1 MFIKRIQLAFIHV
14 AVAMTLV
21 PINSTL
27 NRVMIKELALS
38 ATLVSILAVL
48 PYLFSPIQVAIG
60 SYADRHP
67 IFGWRRTPYILFGLL
82 LTVAGVAIAP
92 AAVFIMPENFWLGLL
107 LSALVFG
114 AWGMGY
120 NFASVSYLSLAS
132 ELSGEKGRSKTI
144 AVMWF
149 FMIVGIILT
158 AAGLS
163 SLLEVYSPQILQR
176 AFFYVA
182 IAALILGLIG
192 LFRLE
197 PREQAKDSPAETSSE
212 DRTPWLVLIRGVF
225 SSSQAKAFFI
235 YLTVLLAAILGQDVL
250 LEPFGAEA
258 FGLSV
263 QATTRITAIWG
274 SCVLVAL
281 VTATF
286 LERWIAKKTIAGL
299 AAWVAILGFAA
310 ISLSGFLANSLI
322 FYTGVVLLGLGTGA
336 STTSNLSLML
346 DMTTERVGL
355 FIGAWG
361 VANAL
366 SRFVGTLMGGMVR
379 DLATQLFGNAVL
391 GYVIVFLIEILML
404 IISLWLLRK
413 IDVSNFKRQTD
424 TLSLDDRAALMNESA
439 V

>member
-1 MFIKRIQLAFIHV
+1 MFRKRIQLALIHV

-67 IFGWRRTPYILFGLL
+67 IFGYRRTPYILLGLL
-82 LTVAGVAIAP
+82 LTVGGLALAP
-92 AAVFIMPENFWLGLL
+92 AVVYILPTNFWLGLL
-107 LSALVFG
+107 LSLLVFG

-132 ELSGEKGRSKTI
+132 EISGEKGRSRTI
-144 AVMWF
+144 AIMWF
-149 FMIVGIILT
+149 FMIVGIIFT

-163 SLLEVYSPQILQR
+163 RLLEVYSP
-176 AFFYVA
+176 
-182 IAALILGLIG
+182 AALKSSFTIIAVIALVLGLIG
-192 LFRLE
+192 LIKLE
-197 PREQAKDSPAETSSE
+197 PRFSKPSEMTTEE
-212 DRTPWLVLIRGVF
+212 DRTPWTQLIK
-225 SSSQAKAFFI
+225 QALGTPQARRFFL

-263 QATTRITAIWG
+263 QATTRITSIWG
-274 SCVLVAL
+274 TCVLAALIIAGYVDRWLSKKRVAQIS
-281 VTATF
+281 A
-286 LERWIAKKTIAGL
+286 WIAMGGFILISISGL
-299 AAWVAILGFAA
+299 MGNK
-310 ISLSGFLANSLI
+310 SI
-322 FYTGVVLLGLGTGA
+322 FYSGVLLLGLGTGA
-336 STTSNLSLML
+336 STVSNLSLMF
-346 DMTTERVGL
+346 DMTTTQVGL

-366 SRFVGTLMGGMVR
+366 SRFLGTMMGGVVR
-379 DLATQLFGNAVL
+379 DVTTRWFNNAIYGYTTVFVL
-391 GYVIVFLIEILML
+391 ETIML
-404 IISLWLLRK
+404 VISL
-413 IDVSNFKRQTD
+413 IP
-424 TLSLDDRAALMNESA
+424 AAEYQCQ
-439 V
+439 

>member
-1 MFIKRIQLAFIHV
+1 MFRKRIQLALIHV

-67 IFGWRRTPYILFGLL
+67 IFGWRRTPYILFGLI
-82 LTVAGVAIAP
+82 LTVVGVAIAP
-92 AAVFIMPENFWLGLL
+92 AAVFVMPTNFWLGLF

-132 ELSGEKGRSKTI
+132 ELSGEKGRSRTI
-144 AVMWF
+144 AVMWV
-149 FMIVGIILT
+149 FMIIGIILT

-163 SLLEVYSPQILQR
+163 RLLEVYSPQILQQ
-176 AFFYVA
+176 AFRYVA
-182 IAALILGLIG
+182 LVALVLGLIG
-192 LFRLE
+192 LFKLE
-197 PREQAKDSPAETSSE
+197 PRDKIPSTIISKE

-225 SSSQAKAFFI
+225 ESSQAKAFFI

-263 QATTRITAIWG
+263 QATTRITSIWG
-274 SCVLVAL
+274 TCVLIAL
-281 VTATF
+281 VVASF
-286 LERWIAKKTIAGL
+286 LERWVSKKTVARI
-299 AAWVAILGFAA
+299 AAWIAMAGFIAISISGILTNSYVFYAGVLLLGF
-310 ISLSGFLANSLI
+310 
-322 FYTGVVLLGLGTGA
+322 GTGA

-366 SRFVGTLMGGMVR
+366 SRFLGTLMGGVVR
-379 DLATQLFGNAVL
+379 DLATQLLNNAIY
-391 GYVIVFLIEILML
+391 GYVIVFILETVML
-404 IISLWLLRK
+404 VISLILLQR
-413 IDVSNFKRQTD
+413 INPQNFKKQTD
-424 TLSLDDRAALMNESA
+424 KLSISERTALMNESA

>member
-1 MFIKRIQLAFIHV
+1 MFRKRIQLALIHV

-92 AAVFIMPENFWLGLL
+92 AVVFIMPQNFWLGLA

-163 SLLEVYSPQILQR
+163 RLLEVYSPQVLQQS
-176 AFFYVA
+176 FFYVA
-182 IAALILGLIG
+182 LTALALGMIGLIK
-192 LFRLE
+192 LE
-197 PREQAKDSPAETSSE
+197 PRVEQPTTEVSLE
-212 DRTPWLVLIRGVF
+212 DRTPWIELIRSVL

-263 QATTRITAIWG
+263 QATTRITSIWG
-274 SCVLVAL
+274 TCVLIAL
-281 VTATF
+281 VIASF
-286 LERWIAKKTIAGL
+286 LERWISKKTVARFS
-299 AAWVAILGFAA
+299 AWVAMAGFIA
-310 ISLSGFLANSLI
+310 ISISGFLTNSSI
-322 FYTGVVLLGLGTGA
+322 FYAGVLLLGFGTGA

-366 SRFVGTLMGGMVR
+366 SRFMGTLMGGVVR
-379 DLATQLFGNAVL
+379 DLATQIFGDAIL
-391 GYVIVFLIEILML
+391 GYVVVFILEVIML
-404 IISLWLLRK
+404 VISLVLLGR
-413 IDVSNFKRQTD
+413 INVDHFKRQTD
-424 TLSLDDRAALMNESA
+424 DLSLSERAALMNESA
-439 V
+439 A

>member
-1 MFIKRIQLAFIHV
+1 MLRKRIQLALIHV

-92 AAVFIMPENFWLGLL
+92 MAVFVMPDNFWLGLL

-132 ELSGEKGRSKTI
+132 ELSGEKGRSRTI
-144 AVMWF
+144 AVMWV

-163 SLLEVYSPQILQR
+163 SLLETYSPQILQQ
-176 AFFYVA
+176 AFRYVA
-182 IAALILGLIG
+182 LVALVLGLIG
-192 LFRLE
+192 LFKLE
-197 PREQAKDSPAETSSE
+197 PREKTPASALSKEE
-212 DRTPWLVLIRGVF
+212 RTPWLVLMRGVF
-225 SSSQAKAFFI
+225 ESSQAKAFFV

-263 QATTRITAIWG
+263 QATTRITSIWG
-274 SCVLVAL
+274 VCVLIAL
-281 VTATF
+281 VIASF
-286 LERWIAKKTIAGL
+286 LERWVAKKTVARFSAWIAMGGFIAISISGL
-299 AAWVAILGFAA
+299 LSNSSLFYGGVLLLGF
-310 ISLSGFLANSLI
+310 
-322 FYTGVVLLGLGTGA
+322 GTGA

-366 SRFVGTLMGGMVR
+366 SRFLGTLMGGVVR
-379 DLATQLFGNAVL
+379 DLATELFQNAVY
-391 GYVIVFLIEILML
+391 GYVLVFALETVML
-404 IISLWLLRK
+404 VISLILLGR
-413 IDVSNFKRQTD
+413 INLQNFKKQTEE
-424 TLSLDDRAALMNESA
+424 LSLSERAALLSESA

>member
-1 MFIKRIQLAFIHV
+1 MFWKRIQLALIHV

-67 IFGWRRTPYILFGLL
+67 IFGWRRTPYILFGLI

-92 AAVFIMPENFWLGLL
+92 LVVFIMPENFWLGLL

-144 AVMWF
+144 AVMWV
-149 FMIVGIILT
+149 FMIVSIIFT

-163 SLLEVYSPQILQR
+163 SLLEEYSPQTLQQ
-176 AFFYVA
+176 AFLVVA
-182 IAALILGLIG
+182 LAALILGLVG

-197 PREQAKDSPAETSSE
+197 PRQEKPDTSLSQE
-212 DRTPWLVLIRGVF
+212 DRTPWVQLIRSVLSG
-225 SSSQAKAFFI
+225 SQARAFFV

-263 QATTRITAIWG
+263 QQTTRITSIWG
-274 SCVLVAL
+274 TCVLAAL
-281 VTATF
+281 VAASF
-286 LERWIAKKTIAGL
+286 LERWVGKKTVAKL
-299 AAWVAILGFAA
+299 SAWVAMLGFVIIAV
-310 ISLSGFLANSLI
+310 SGFMQNTSV
-322 FYTGVVLLGLGTGA
+322 FYSGVVLLGLGTGA

-379 DLATQLFGNAVL
+379 DLATQVLNNTVL
-391 GYVIVFLIEILML
+391 GYVVVFILEAAML
-404 IISLWLLRK
+404 VVSLVLLRR
-413 IDVSNFKRQTD
+413 INVNNFKQQTTD
-424 TLSLDDRAALMNESA
+424 LSLSERAALMND
-439 V
+439 VV